1 MISAH
6 VSDPLRY
13 ARRRGVLWAARGRAR
28 KGLVT
33 EQRGLSVDG
42 LGFGLSDSASRLFTA
57 VSLLPSPRRLVLV
70 ALVSL
75 FVG

>member
-33 EQRGLSVDG
+33 EQRGLS
-42 LGFGLSDSASRLFTA
+42 DSASRLFTA
-57 VSLLPSPRRLVLV
+57 VSLLLSPRRLVLV